1 MDHTSATPLLAL
13 LVPLVGTVAMVA
25 LRRQRNARELCAIA
39 AGVAQTVLVA
49 TMVPTVLDGG
59 TISFTVL
66 SFLPEAP
73 IALRAD
79 ALGVVLAGTAS
90 VLWVLT
96 TVYSVGY
103 FGTGPYRGLT
113 RFHGCFG
120 LTMVATVGAAFAANL
135 VTLYLFYEAMTI
147 VTYPL
152 VTHTGTAEAMR
163 SGRRYLAYQLGS
175 GIAFFLP
182 AIVLT
187 YTMSGTFDLV
197 PGGTIGPDESRALL
211 MVVYVLYLLG
221 IAKAAMMPV
230 HAWLPA
236 AMVAPVPVSALL
248 HAVAVVNVGV
258 FCVFRVVLDVFGSD
272 LVGDLGLGTLTLV
285 VTSVTILLASGYAL
299 RLDDLK
305 GILAYS
311 TIGQLSYMIL
321 GVALLTD
328 EGRTGGMLHLVG
340 HAFSKITLF
349 FAVGSIYMSAHRTR
363 AGELRGVG
371 RRMPWTMAA
380 FALGALSIIGIP
392 PTVGFLAKYFLFLG
406 AAEAGQWIVIVV
418 LAASTLLSAGYYLR
432 VMRVAFSE
440 APVLVASDGP
450 GGPGD
455 DDLPA
460 PAPAPVVES
469 PALIL
474 VPLMIAAAMTVILAA
489 GAGPLLEL
497 IRVAAR

>member
-1 MDHTSATPLLAL
+1 MDRTAVTPLLVL
-13 LVPLVGTVAMVA
+13 LVPLAGTAAMVA
-25 LRRQRNARELCAIA
+25 LRQWRNARELCAVA

-59 TISFTVL
+59 TISFTAL
-66 SFLPEAP
+66 TFLPEAP
-73 IALRAD
+73 IALRVD

-96 TVYSVGY
+96 TVYAMGY
-103 FGTGPYRGLT
+103 LGTGPDRALT
-113 RFHGCFG
+113 RFHACFG
-120 LTMVATVGAAFAANL
+120 LTMAATMGAAFAANL
-135 VTLYLFYEAMTI
+135 VTLYLFYEALTI

-152 VTHTGTAEAMR
+152 VTHTGTPEAIR
-163 SGRRYLAYQLGS
+163 GGRRYLAYQLGS
-175 GIAFFLP
+175 GVAFFLP

-197 PGGTIGPDESRALL
+197 RGGTFGPDESRTLL
-211 MVVYVLYLLG
+211 VVVYVLYLLG

-258 FCVFRVVLDVFGSD
+258 FCVFRIVLDVFGSD
-272 LVGDLGLGTLTLV
+272 LVGELGLGTLTLV
-285 VTSVTILLASGYAL
+285 VTSATILLASGYAL

-328 EGRTGGMLHLVG
+328 GGRTGGMLHLVG

-349 FAVGSIYMSAHRTR
+349 FAVGSIYLATHRTG
-363 AGELRGVG
+363 ASELRGIG
-371 RRMPWTMAA
+371 RRMPWTMTA
-380 FALGALSIIGIP
+380 FSLGALSIIGIP

-406 AAEAGQWIVIVV
+406 AAEAGEWIVIVV
-418 LAASTLLSAGYYLR
+418 LAGSTLLSAGYYLR
-432 VMRVAFSE
+432 VMRVAFSD
-440 APVLVASDGP
+440 APVLVATEGP
-450 GGPGD
+450 GGPGGES
-455 DDLPA
+455 P
-460 PAPAPVVES
+460 PAPVTES

-474 VPLMIAAAMTVILAA
+474 VPLVIAAAMTVVLAA

-497 IRVAAR
+497 IRAAG